1 MFFRF
6 VRLHLRRGGGVKE
19 VRLFNLFQSTGFVV
33 LFRLT
38 MQRCGGKKAVA
49 GDYPFTYLY
58 NRM

>member
-1 MFFRF
+1 
-6 VRLHLRRGGGVKE
+6 
-19 VRLFNLFQSTGFVV
+19 
-33 LFRLT
+33 LT